1 MLVKAL
7 IMSDLNFL
15 KQNQCYII
23 AEAGLNHNGS
33 VDIAK
38 NLIDVAAISGVDAI
52 KFQKR
57 TVEKLAVKNVLDA
70 SDERFPE
77 FGKSY
82 REIREYLEF
91 NFDEYVELKK
101 YSESKGL
108 DFLVTAFD
116 IDAVNFL
123 EDLEIKVYKLASHSL
138 TNIDLLQ
145 YLAKK
150 KKQTILSTGMADW
163 EEIDQAV
170 SIFTSINAP
179 LALMHCVSSYPT
191 SLPDSNIAAIEELKK
206 RYRLKIGYSGHEIGY
221 LPTLIAVA
229 RGAEIIERHFT
240 LDKTMAGFDHKI
252 SLEPNE
258 LIAMVKNIR
267 DIPII
272 IGSGEKKVSE
282 NEWITRKKY
291 HVSMVSSVQIPAGTE
306 LTEAMVVYR
315 NPGTGIPY
323 KEAYKIL
330 GKRAVFDIPENELLT
345 LDMFK

>member
-1 MLVKAL
+1 
-7 IMSDLNFL
+7 MSDLNFL
-15 KQNQCYII
+15 KKNQCYVI

-33 VDIAK
+33 IDIAK
-38 NLIDVAAISGVDAI
+38 KLIDVAAISGVDAI

-57 TVEKLAVKNVLDA
+57 TVEKLAVKNILDA
-70 SDERFPE
+70 DDERFPE

-82 REIREYLEF
+82 REIREHLEF

-123 EDLEIKVYKLASHSL
+123 EALEIKVYKLASHSL
-138 TNIDLLQ
+138 TNIDLLH

-163 EEIDQAV
+163 DEIDQAV

-191 SLPDSNIAAIEELKK
+191 SLPDSNLAVIEKLKE

-229 RGAEIIERHFT
+229 RGAEIVERHFT
-240 LDKTMAGFDHKI
+240 LDKTMLGFDHKM

-258 LIAMVKNIR
+258 LITMVKNIR

-272 IGSGEKKVSE
+272 IGTGEKRVSE

-291 HVSMVSSVQIPAGTE
+291 HVSMVSAIQIPAGTK

-315 NPGTGIPY
+315 NPGTGIPF
-323 KEAYKIL
+323 KESYKIL
-330 GKRAVFDIPENELLT
+330 GKHSIVDIPENELLT
-345 LDMFK
+345 MEMFK